1 LDWFDN
7 ADNELGFF
15 IERFPD
21 GTNAWELIGS
31 TGPDTVSFTDTG
43 LPPGSTFYYQVQAF
57 NAAGVSGF
65 SDIASATTTPLD
77 ALHVAALDSYWGMNR
92 SHWSPFVTTTVH
104 DQNNNPVAGAT
115 VEGSWDTGIS
125 RSCVTNSIGQCTVSN
140 NRVKPS
146 ITGTSFSV
154 TGLAK
159 SGYMYDQDSNVEH
172 SILVSRP

>member
-1 LDWFDN
+1 
-7 ADNELGFF
+7 
-15 IERFPD
+15 
-21 GTNAWELIGS
+21 
-31 TGPDTVSFTDTG
+31 
-43 LPPGSTFYYQVQAF
+43 
-57 NAAGVSGF
+57 
-65 SDIASATTTPLD
+65 
-77 ALHVAALDSYWGMNR
+77 MNR